1 MNPSARPT
9 LMVVDDE
16 PEVLRSVHDLLRIE
30 FRVITFTR
38 AVEALAELEHL
49 DVPVVMSD
57 QQMPEMTGVD
67 FLMRV
72 KAMRPDATRLLFTG
86 YSDIRAVIDAINQ
99 GSIFR
104 YIAKPW
110 DPDELIGIVRQ
121 AVALHDLQ
129 VENRR
134 LLAEL
139 KQTNAEL
146 VEANNLKARF
156 IEVASHELNTPVAI
170 VVGLTELWKLTQA
183 DAAEPS
189 QKAWIDRIDG
199 AGKRLAAIV
208 SRMLKLLQASQFDP
222 TLDYAST
229 DVASLVHAVVARI
242 QPFLKARGQE
252 VHVEIAPGVER
263 ATFDAAKV
271 DDVITNLLFNA
282 IKFTPDGQTIRVVVT
297 PQGADRLQ
305 FQVIDPGMG
314 LSPSD
319 RRHLFQ
325 PFFTG
330 MDTMRH
336 SSGEFQFGKRGIGL
350 GLHLVKTF
358 VEIHGGTVEVSSA
371 PERGSTFGFT
381 IPRDPPSASLSR
393 AARARS
399 V

>member
-1 MNPSARPT
+1 MNRSARPT

-16 PEVLRSVHDLLRIE
+16 PEVLRSVQDLLRIE
-30 FRVITFTR
+30 FRVVTFTR

-57 QQMPEMTGVD
+57 QQMPEMTGVE
-67 FLMRV
+67 FLRRV
-72 KAMRPDATRLLFTG
+72 KAIRPDATRLLFTG

-104 YIAKPW
+104 YITKPW
-110 DPDELIGIVRQ
+110 DADELIGVVRQ

-170 VVGLTELWKLTQA
+170 VVGLTELWKLTQG
-183 DAAEPS
+183 DQAEPA
-189 QKAWIDRIDG
+189 QKAWIERIDA
-199 AGKRLAAIV
+199 AGKRLAGIV

-222 TLDYAST
+222 TLDYATT
-229 DVASLVHAVVARI
+229 DVDPMVRAVVARLR
-242 QPFLKARGQE
+242 PFLKVRNQE
-252 VHVEIAPGVER
+252 VEIEIGPGVES

-271 DDVITNLLFNA
+271 DDVLTNLLFNA

-297 PQGADRLQ
+297 AEAADRLH
-305 FQVIDPGMG
+305 FQVIDPGVG
-314 LSPSD
+314 LSPDD

-325 PFFTG
+325 AFFTG
-330 MDTMRH
+330 LDTMRH
-336 SSGEFQFGKRGIGL
+336 SSGEFQFNKRGIGL

-358 VEIHGGTVEVSSA
+358 VEIHGGTVEVSSV
-371 PERGSTFGFT
+371 PEHGSTFGFT
-381 IPRDPPSASLSR
+381 IPRNPPAAAPVFGSSAR
-393 AARARS
+393 
-399 V
+399 